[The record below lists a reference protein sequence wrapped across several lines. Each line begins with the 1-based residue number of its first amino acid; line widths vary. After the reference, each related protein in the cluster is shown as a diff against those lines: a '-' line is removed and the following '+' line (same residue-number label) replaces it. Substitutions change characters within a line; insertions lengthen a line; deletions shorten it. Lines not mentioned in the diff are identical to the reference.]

1 MLGKHP
7 LELPPLRKFSKE
19 ELAEALRLSVIA
31 ELDAINLYLQFA
43 RYVEDER
50 YRKVFEDIAKEE
62 KTHVGEFLTLLK
74 SLDPE
79 QVAELAA
86 GAEEVKAL
94 TGIEAKDPPGE
105 SNVKVE
111 EGLTSKIADKVR
123 EYADKIRKFRHYIPV
138 TYVGRGVENVLV
150 EVVDTTG
157 DVIKTKHLKYLPMHE
172 ISVEFNVKVRTLD
185 YLSKAGLELELPTAS
200 NAAVKLA
207 LQEDSFVLEGKAD
220 LGIPGLLTCEGSLK
234 TPVSDWSEPGS
245 AVEEVAK
252 AVKAMLNEGVA
263 PPYVLFLSP
272 GRYSKL
278 LRYHERAGVLELGR
292 VKALV
297 SDVVQIPQLSDD
309 VAVIV
314 STNKHYI
321 DLVVA
326 ADTVVDYIGPEAD
339 EHKYRVWETLT
350 LRVKNPKAINVLK
363 T

>member
-1 MLGKHP
+1 MGKHP
-7 LELPPLRKFSKE
+7 LELPPLRKLSKD
-19 ELAEALRLSVIA
+19 ELAEALRLSIIA
-31 ELDAINLYLQFA
+31 ELDAINLYLQLA

-62 KTHVGEFLTLLK
+62 KTHVGEFLALLK
-74 SLDPE
+74 NLDPE
-79 QVAELAA
+79 QVSELVA
-86 GAEEVKAL
+86 GAKEVKSL
-94 TGIEAKDPPGE
+94 TGIEVKDPL
-105 SNVKVE
+105 E
-111 EGLTSKIADKVR
+111 EGNVEVKESSLTSKISEKVK
-123 EYADKIRKFRHYIPV
+123 EYADKTRKFRHFIPV
-138 TYVGRGVENVLV
+138 THVGRGVENVLV
-150 EVVDTTG
+150 EVVEVVG
-157 DVIKTKHLKYLPMHE
+157 NVIKTKHLKYLPMHE
-172 ISVEFNVKVRTLD
+172 ISVEFNVKVRSLD
-185 YLSKAGLELELPTAS
+185 YLSKIGLELELPTAL

-207 LQEDSFVLEGKAD
+207 LQEDSFVLEGKTD

-234 TPVSDWSEPGS
+234 TPISDWSEPGS

-252 AVKAMLNEGVA
+252 AIKAMLNEGVA

-278 LRYHERAGVLELGR
+278 LRYHEKAGVLELER
-292 VKALV
+292 VKSLV
-297 SDVVQIPQLSDD
+297 SDIVQIPQLSDD

-314 STNKHYI
+314 STNKNYL

-339 EHKYRVWETLT
+339 EHRYRVWETLT